1 VVLVQLQ
8 ALVQEL
14 VALRPELEV
23 PSIDQDQER
32 EPLRALALVQA
43 LVLAEQSK
51 ILVLLNRQP

>member
-1 VVLVQLQ
+1 M
-8 ALVQEL
+8 QEL